1 MNNASPSL
9 PLHPHT
15 IVFAN
20 SRDPS
25 YLGCKV
31 RIRSYILIDKVA
43 RTTGARMEQCPR
55 CECTRSRAWLCGIRS
70 DHVRFFVFFPF
81 PLFPFPLLPFLPTRF
96 ASCTIPSIPSLLN
109 PSAPSIVDRANQENP
124 SCIVNTGSKQGITT
138 PPGNAVY
145 NVSKSAVKTL
155 TEQCEYFAYRRRH
168 CCRH

>member
-15 IVFAN
+15 IVFTN

-55 CECTRSRAWLCGIRS
+55 CEFTRSRAWLCGIRS

-81 PLFPFPLLPFLPTRF
+81 PLSPSPFPTYPVRLMYH
-96 ASCTIPSIPSLLN
+96 SLYTVPAKPL
-109 PSAPSIVDRANQENP
+109 
-124 SCIVNTGSKQGITT
+124 G
-138 PPGNAVY
+138 
-145 NVSKSAVKTL
+145 TL
-155 TEQCEYFAYRRRH
+155 DC
-168 CCRH
+168 